1 MQHSF
6 AIFLKPRIIFQYS
19 ALQCSSEITQPR
31 VPDSL
36 RKNLL
41 IGKQNVIL
49 PPIQN
54 SLNLGRSLA
63 ESGISVTDFSNYYM
77 IPNQDQSARNI
88 VDISLKNLEELFQEV
103 QLLKNDPSNKRI
115 SDGFYY
121 FNCLFKISEI
131 LEQRVQS
138 NLEPILLTSDPDR
151 DLQYLQWLTYFMNG
165 KFETSQRIFLDNADV
180 LLPMILDDFYEFA
193 KRRTHKNKTQSK
205 RQSRIGVPKLFHVEN
220 INEFTENLIIT
231 IGKDDLTNQKIL
243 SLKALALWN
252 SGHFSEGL
260 STIATVLNYLM
271 KEFDQFEPRAELG
284 KYSIAV
290 LSMILKDISSKNLT
304 PAIKF
309 LDVVMDK
316 CSLRIPLLPYVI
328 SLHYQTNEELR
339 EKVKEIFDRYPSINE
354 FKHLKFEKAIMA
366 DDTISDE
373 SKAYFIQDMLRNI
386 DSNLLNGNNETK
398 DPKQQITTDVVDI
411 KVCELLQANLNAEA
425 FEYIG
430 AEAKR
435 GILPSL
441 DVLNLVIENFKDSS
455 DDLSRLRS
463 KLPIGILWHT
473 LLISILL
480 FSNTTCSV
488 TSQFTF
494 FGTRNFP

>member
-6 AIFLKPRIIFQYS
+6 AIFLKPRIKIFHYS

-193 KRRTHKNKTQSK
+193 KRNDS
-205 RQSRIGVPKLFHVEN
+205 
-220 INEFTENLIIT
+220 
-231 IGKDDLTNQKIL
+231 
-243 SLKALALWN
+243 
-252 SGHFSEGL
+252 
-260 STIATVLNYLM
+260 VLM
-271 KEFDQFEPRAELG
+271 
-284 KYSIAV
+284 AV
-290 LSMILKDISSKNLT
+290 
-304 PAIKF
+304 
-309 LDVVMDK
+309 
-316 CSLRIPLLPYVI
+316 
-328 SLHYQTNEELR
+328 
-339 EKVKEIFDRYPSINE
+339 DR
-354 FKHLKFEKAIMA
+354 KK
-366 DDTISDE
+366 
-373 SKAYFIQDMLRNI
+373 
-386 DSNLLNGNNETK
+386 
-398 DPKQQITTDVVDI
+398 
-411 KVCELLQANLNAEA
+411 
-425 FEYIG
+425 
-430 AEAKR
+430 
-435 GILPSL
+435 
-441 DVLNLVIENFKDSS
+441 
-455 DDLSRLRS
+455 
-463 KLPIGILWHT
+463 
-473 LLISILL
+473 
-480 FSNTTCSV
+480 
-488 TSQFTF
+488 
-494 FGTRNFP
+494 